1 MRNYEE
7 LYFQIVRFENDDVIT
22 SSITN
27 AKDNVGGANGN
38 WEGWSEGVMGQ

>member
-7 LYFQIVRFENDDVIT
+7 LYLRITRFENEDVIT
-22 SSITN
+22 SSITD

-38 WEGWSEGVMGQ
+38 WNGWSEGVMEQ

>member
-7 LYFQIVRFENDDVIT
+7 LYLQIMRFENEDVIT

-27 AKDNVGGANGN
+27 DKDNVGGANSN
-38 WEGWSEGVMGQ
+38 WEGWIEGVME